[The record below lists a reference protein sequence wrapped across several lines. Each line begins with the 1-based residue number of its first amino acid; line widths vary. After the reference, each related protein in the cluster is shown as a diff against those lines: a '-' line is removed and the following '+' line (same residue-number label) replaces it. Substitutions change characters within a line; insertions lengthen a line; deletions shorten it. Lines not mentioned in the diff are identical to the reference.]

1 MSKRHR
7 PRTPRMADEMRREI
21 AMDYLSNDL
30 TRSQTAEKYGLPTP
44 AVISQWVRKFGLSEK
59 NLSLPDESILTTMA
73 KKHEIETLTEQEARE
88 RIRQLEAELGIA
100 KMQVLALNT
109 MIDIAEEQGYP
120 IRKKSGAKQ

>member
-1 MSKRHR
+1 
-7 PRTPRMADEMRREI
+7 MRREI